1 MKYSRIALA
10 ALPTLAAFPLLLCM
24 TGTARADDTFAY
36 GKLGLGAG
44 VGIGT
49 RLNENFSIRGGI
61 NGPASRNFDRDI
73 GGNNHDVKA
82 KIDGSLEA
90 MVDWFPYADNGFR
103 VTAGMLYLKNFREE
117 LKGNTNSSGNYNIN
131 NRSYTAGEVGQLS
144 GSIDH
149 KNFAP
154 YLGVGWESAL
164 ASKKGWRFI
173 GDAGVMVTSGGST
186 SLSTLGSANNAAL
199 RQDVEAE
206 RQRVAADFGDR
217 RRWSLLLSLGAAYSF

>member
-1 MKYSRIALA
+1 MKYSRAALA
-10 ALPTLAAFPLLLCM
+10 TLPLLLCI
-24 TGTARADDTFAY
+24 TGAARADDTFAY

-44 VGIGT
+44 VGVGT

-61 NGPASRNFDRDI
+61 NGSASRTFDRDI
-73 GGNNHDVKA
+73 GGNNYDVKP

-90 MVDWFPYADNGFR
+90 MLDWFPYAGNGFR
-103 VTAGMLYLKNFREE
+103 VTAGVMYLKNFRED
-117 LKGNTNSSGNYNIN
+117 LKARTDSSGNYNIN
-131 NRSYTAGEVGQLS
+131 NHSYTAGEVGQLS

-154 YLGVGWESAL
+154 YIGVGWESAL

-173 GDAGVMVTSGGST
+173 GDAGLMMTGGGST
-186 SLSTLGSANNAAL
+186 SLSALGSAGNAAL

-217 RRWSLLLSLGAAYSF
+217 RRWSLLLSVGAAYSF